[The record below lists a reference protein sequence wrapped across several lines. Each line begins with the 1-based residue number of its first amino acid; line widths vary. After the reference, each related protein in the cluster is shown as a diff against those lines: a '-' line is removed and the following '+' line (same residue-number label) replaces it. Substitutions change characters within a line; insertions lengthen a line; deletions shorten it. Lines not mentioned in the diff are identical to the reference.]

1 MKTLALAGVIAVS
14 AFLVGCETDA
24 TVANS
29 NMTKAAEQFEIN
41 RRIVFING
49 ITNDYILTVEGY
61 CSIEADGADKQLE
74 VLCKK
79 EDGSFVKH
87 FLGLSDNVSYIAQQI
102 EPVEL
107 SVYRHRVIFK
117 PETVIPNID
126 FESSLTD

>member
-24 TVANS
+24 TVANH

-49 ITNDYILTVEGY
+49 ITNDYMLTVEGY